1 MDFKNAT
8 NEWIA
13 IKTQLAAAR
22 KDLSTLNQR
31 EKELRKFVTKHMGE
45 NKIDTVNV
53 QDKVKVNF
61 KLKTVK
67 GSITKD
73 VIKKGLTTFFGGNE
87 AQVEGAFN
95 AIQDA
100 VDVKEVAG
108 VNVSGINKLL
118 SKRDGT

>member
-31 EKELRKFVTKHMGE
+31 EKELRKFVTKHMGD

-73 VIKKGLTTFFGGNE
+73 VIKKGLHTFFGGNE

-108 VNVSGINKLL
+108 VNVSGINKLV
-118 SKRDGT
+118 S

>member
-1 MDFKNAT
+1 MDFTNAT

-22 KDLSTLNQR
+22 KDLGTLNQR
-31 EKELRKFVTKHMGE
+31 EKELRKFVTRHMGD

-53 QDKVKVNF
+53 QDKVKVNL
-61 KLKTVK
+61 KVKTVK

-73 VIKKGLTTFFGGNE
+73 VIKKGLSTFFGGNE
-87 AQVEGAFN
+87 VQVEGAFN

-100 VDVKEVAG
+100 VEVKEITG
-108 VNVSGINKLL
+108 VTVSGIKNLL
-118 SKRDGT
+118 G

>member
-22 KDLSTLNQR
+22 KDLGTLNQR

-45 NKIDTVNV
+45 HNIDTVNV

-61 KLKTVK
+61 KLKKVK

-73 VIKKGLTTFFGGNE
+73 VIKRGLATYFSGNE
-87 AQVEGAFN
+87 VQVEGAYN

-100 VDVKEVAG
+100 VEVKEIPG
-108 VNVSGINKLL
+108 VNVSGIKKLL
-118 SKRDGT
+118 EA

>member
-45 NKIDTVNV
+45 HNIDTVNV

-61 KLKTVK
+61 KMP
-67 GSITKD
+67 
-73 VIKKGLTTFFGGNE
+73 LTD
-87 AQVEGAFN
+87 
-95 AIQDA
+95 IID
-100 VDVKEVAG
+100 D
-108 VNVSGINKLL
+108 
-118 SKRDGT
+118 SKRCINSILNFLHKLHSKRVRIISYNLNVVINHSAMF

>member
-22 KDLSTLNQR
+22 KDLGTLNQR
-31 EKELRKFVTKHMGE
+31 EKELRQFVTQHMDKHE
-45 NKIDTVNV
+45 IDTVKV

-61 KLKTVK
+61 KVKKVK
-67 GSITKD
+67 GTITKD
-73 VIKKGLTTFFGGNE
+73 IIKKGLSTFFGGNE

-100 VDVKEVAG
+100 VEVKEIPG
-108 VNVSGINKLL
+108 VTVSGIKNLL
-118 SKRDGT
+118 G

>member
-61 KLKTVK
+61 KVKKVK
-67 GSITKD
+67 GSITKE
-73 VIKKGLTTFFGGNE
+73 VIRKGLHTFFGGNE
-87 AQVEGAFN
+87 VQVEGAFN

-108 VNVSGINKLL
+108 VNVSGINKLV
-118 SKRDGT
+118 S

>member
-22 KDLSTLNQR
+22 KDLGTLNQR
-31 EKELRKFVTKHMGE
+31 EKELRKFVTQHMHTNE
-45 NKIDTVNV
+45 IDTIKVR
-53 QDKVKVNF
+53 DKIKVNF
-61 KLKTVK
+61 KLKKVK
-67 GSITKD
+67 GSITKE
-73 VIKKGLTTFFGGNE
+73 VIKKGLSVFFGGNE

-100 VDVKEVAG
+100 APLKEVPG
-108 VNVSGINKLL
+108 VNVTGIN
-118 SKRDGT
+118 GHQ

>member
-45 NKIDTVNV
+45 HNIDTVNV

-61 KLKTVK
+61 KVKKVK

-73 VIKKGLTTFFGGNE
+73 VIRKGLHTFFGGNE

-108 VNVSGINKLL
+108 VNVSGINKLV
-118 SKRDGT
+118 S